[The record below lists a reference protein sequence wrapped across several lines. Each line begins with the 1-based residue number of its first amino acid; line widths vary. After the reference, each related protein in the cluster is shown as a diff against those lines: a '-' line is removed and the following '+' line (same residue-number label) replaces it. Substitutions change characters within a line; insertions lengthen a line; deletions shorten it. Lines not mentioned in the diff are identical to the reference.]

1 MSKAQFYLTIAMIF
15 ALIVAIFAVQNTE
28 TMDIYF
34 LFWQVTNVSKV
45 IVILASTASGA
56 LVMLCLGFMWSYRK
70 TKQIR
75 LLEAELK
82 ELNKKME
89 TSSSGNVTEASD
101 QAAGDQ
107 QQGQC

>member
-28 TMDIYF
+28 KMAIYF
-34 LFWQVTNVSKV
+34 LFWQVKEVSKV

-82 ELNKKME
+82 ELKKKMG
-89 TSSSGNVTEASD
+89 TSNLGNVTKAED
-101 QAAGDQ
+101 HQQA
-107 QQGQC
+107 QC